1 VTLNH
6 PVERRVL
13 HFGNILNNGYLN
25 SKFLRRRGWAADSVT
40 IDYFHVQ
47 AQPEWEEVAVINPD
61 LSQTEPDWN
70 TIDLAGYTRPE
81 WFHDVRLT
89 DVPALADRIRAG
101 LPSGRRGSAFERPVG
116 QSAVIASATHTLAS
130 RVRRGL
136 GRLPGA
142 RAAWLQTRV
151 LGAHLNADRERGR
164 HQLIDEFAAAYPDRR
179 DQLTLADIVDAKP
192 RAEAHAPLF
201 ALYPL
206 VQAYSLDPIS
216 VLVNNPAQPLI
227 CFEHGTMREFPFEES
242 ARGRLYALALKK
254 AERIF
259 ITNADCNR
267 AAERLGLKH
276 YTFIPHPVDEELYR
290 PGPSPIGDRWRR
302 ERGCEFIFLAP
313 ARHHWKHCPP
323 GLENSWFKRNDILIR
338 ALGRFFAA
346 RPSIKALVVFFEW
359 GQEVALSKALIE
371 ECGFADRVV
380 WEPIASKPVMRD
392 YYNAADVVF
401 DQFNAGIGTFGTVV
415 PEALAS
421 AKPVLLNYKKE
432 LHTWCFPEL
441 PPAVHAATEDE
452 IAHHVTALVADAAYR
467 AELGRRGR
475 EWFMR
480 HHSSRLVVDR
490 MIDVYLEIAERHGWG
505 WVA

>member
-1 VTLNH
+1 MNY
-6 PVERRVL
+6 PVDRRVL
-13 HFGNILNNGYLN
+13 HLGNILNNGYLN

-40 IDYFHVQ
+40 VDYFHVQ
-47 AQPEWEEVAVINPD
+47 AQPEWEEVAVIDPQ
-61 LSQTEPDWN
+61 LSHTEPDWS
-70 TIDLAGYTRPE
+70 TIDLGGYVRPP
-81 WFHDVRLT
+81 WFHDVHLA
-89 DVPALADRIRAG
+89 DVPQLADRIRQG
-101 LPSGRRGSAFERPVG
+101 LPSGRRGSALPRPSG
-116 QSAVIASATHTLAS
+116 TPPAITAPMRALGS
-130 RVRRGL
+130 RVRKGL
-136 GRLPGA
+136 ARVPAA
-142 RAAWLQTRV
+142 RALRLRTRIV
-151 LGAHLNADRERGR
+151 VEQLSASRESR
-164 HQLIDEFAAAYPDRR
+164 HRLIDDFAAAYPDRP
-179 DQLTLADIVDAKP
+179 DQLTIADIVEAKP

-216 VLVNNPAQPLI
+216 VMVNNPAQPLI
-227 CFEHGTMREFPFEES
+227 CFEHGTMREFPFENS

-259 ITNADCNR
+259 ITNADCNL

-276 YTFIPHPVDEELYR
+276 YTFVPHPVDEELYQ
-290 PGPSPIGDRWRR
+290 PGPSMVGERWRR
-302 ERGCEFIFLAP
+302 ERGCQFIFLAP

-338 ALGRFFAA
+338 ALGRFFAE
-346 RPSIKALVVFFEW
+346 RPAIKALVVFFEW

-415 PEALAS
+415 PEALAT

-432 LHTWCFPEL
+432 LHTWCFPQL
-441 PPAVHAATEDE
+441 PPALNAATEDD
-452 IAHHVTALVADAAYR
+452 IVHHVSRLVDDAAYR
-467 AELGRRGR
+467 AELGRSGR

-480 HHSSRLVVDR
+480 YHSSSLVVSR
-490 MIDVYLEIAERHGWG
+490 MIDIYLEIADRHGWN